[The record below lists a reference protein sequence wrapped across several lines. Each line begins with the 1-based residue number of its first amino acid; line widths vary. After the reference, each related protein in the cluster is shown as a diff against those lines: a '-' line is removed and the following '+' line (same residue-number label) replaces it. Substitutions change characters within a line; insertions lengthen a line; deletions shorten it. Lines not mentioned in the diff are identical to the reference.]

1 MPMDPYAIL
10 HALVRAESLRNA
22 PKTPPETGRAAPNP
36 NPNPSAKAK
45 PTPASASASASSA
58 SASEQV
64 PFRNRERD

>member
-36 NPNPSAKAK
+36 NPSAKAK
-45 PTPASASASASSA
+45 PTPSSASASAS
-58 SASEQV
+58 EPV

>member
-22 PKTPPETGRAAPNP
+22 PKTPPESGRAA
-36 NPNPSAKAK
+36 PNPSAKAK
-45 PTPASASASASSA
+45 PTPSSASAS